1 MIKSSEAVLIT
12 GAGRGIGRGIAL
24 ELARAGYSVAI
35 NYTKN
40 RTAAEETLQACAA
53 AAPNEGQRFG
63 LFQADVSDLAGHS
76 RLLDEIIEFFG
87 DLGGLINNAGV
98 APLSREDILNISEES
113 YDYLMDVNLKGTF
126 FLSQRVAR
134 YWLNQQGDRTGRRSM
149 IFIGSV
155 SADTVSL
162 NRAEYCLAKSG
173 LSMAARLFSV
183 RLAGAGIPVYELR
196 PGIIQ
201 TEMTA
206 GVKSKYDAL
215 IEEGLVPQKRWG
227 TPEDMGKAAAAL
239 MGGAFGFS
247 TGSIIHVDG
256 GLHIPVL

>member
-1 MIKSSEAVLIT
+1 MAEHSEVILIT
-12 GAGRGIGRGIAL
+12 GASRGIGRGIAL
-24 ELARAGYSVAI
+24 ELSRAGFSVAI

-40 RTAAEETLQACAA
+40 LAAAEETLHACTEAA
-53 AAPNEGQRFG
+53 RNVNQRFG
-63 LFQADVSDLAGHS
+63 IFQADVSDMGGHS
-76 RLLDEIIEFFG
+76 RLIGEVLDFFG
-87 DLGGLINNAGV
+87 DLNGLINNAGV
-98 APLSREDILNISEES
+98 APPSREDLLNVSEES
-113 YDYLMDVNLKGTF
+113 YDYLMDVNLKGSF
-126 FLSQRVAR
+126 FLSQKVAR
-134 YWLNQQGDRTGRRSM
+134 YWLDQGTFRPGRRTM

-173 LSMAARLFSV
+173 FSMAARLFSV
-183 RLAGAGIPVYELR
+183 RLAGEGIPVYELR
-196 PGIIQ
+196 PGIIR

-206 GVKSKYDAL
+206 GVKSKYDVL

-227 TPEDMGKAAAAL
+227 TPEDMGKAAVAL
-239 MGGAFGFS
+239 LGGAFGFS